1 MTVLF
6 IDFSQRLEEYSDHR
20 LGSLGQSMCLL
31 DPFVGDILIAGMT
44 HCHISIMYEWTVQAM
59 NFACIGRCASASAPG
74 QLDTSYR
81 RMVLSEFFG
90 SFEYFDHPSWIGLPR
105 RAVMSAQVVA
115 STPWKDHTR
124 YFGWSGVYIALH
136 KSSCLW

>member
-44 HCHISIMYEWTVQAM
+44 HCHISIMYEWTVRAM

-74 QLDTSYR
+74 QL
-81 RMVLSEFFG
+81 VEFTG
-90 SFEYFDHPSWIGLPR
+90 QDHGKEQ
-105 RAVMSAQVVA
+105 A
-115 STPWKDHTR
+115 TND
-124 YFGWSGVYIALH
+124 IAR
-136 KSSCLW
+136 